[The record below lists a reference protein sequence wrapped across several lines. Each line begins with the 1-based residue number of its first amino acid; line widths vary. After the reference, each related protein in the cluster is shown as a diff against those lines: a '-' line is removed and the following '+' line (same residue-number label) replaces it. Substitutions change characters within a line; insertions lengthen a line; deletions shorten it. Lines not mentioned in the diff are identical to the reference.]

1 MSELKDMVLFFDKAE
16 KRFQEVFGTRWLS
29 FEGVVG
35 ALLQNIDILVGCFLS
50 DEEGGNIVACGLV
63 KFISTF
69 EFLAVSHLVADV
81 MGIVCG
87 VSRVFQKEDLT
98 FTVVKE
104 ALGPACSAIL
114 YMKSS
119 AGPMLQSFLDKVP
132 SDVEESGQFLFNG
145 NLIKYS
151 SALIVLG

>member
-35 ALLQNIDILVGCFLS
+35 AFLQNIDILVGCFLS

-69 EFLAVSHLVADV
+69 EFLAVSNVLKKSTHN
-81 MGIVCG
+81 
-87 VSRVFQKEDLT
+87 T
-98 FTVVKE
+98 FKR
-104 ALGPACSAIL
+104 
-114 YMKSS
+114 
-119 AGPMLQSFLDKVP
+119 
-132 SDVEESGQFLFNG
+132 
-145 NLIKYS
+145 
-151 SALIVLG
+151 